1 MSTRG
6 STQLEDEGEGELP
19 EWLREDWVVP
29 GTVDEVNELWEGWRL
44 AGWRRGHEPEGWS
57 RDGER
62 LRGGAGGARG
72 GDEVGERTGTRIG
85 SEAGTCTGSES
96 GLGPGLGQGAEL
108 GLGPGTGQG
117 VSSEARRRRRAS
129 SRKRKTREEDVPASA
144 QSEVGKRGGSRCRR
158 DSGSAER
165 RRRCG
170 DECSDAGAHAGVAR
184 GVRGKSDDESI
195 AEHGYMGQRVRVEG
209 GQRRGLK
216 RRGAVVDGEEGWLTC
231 VVGECRV
238 GDGLVVAGRRVI
250 RLADV
255 VAGRRRTRKQRVAE
269 MPPFCEA
276 ATGPHVYRSG
286 NRVLQAGETTFGGE
300 SSRQAT
306 SGWSGDEEGRWQVI
320 RQYEESRVVATES
333 RRGYTAG
340 AAWDEG
346 NMIQAMARLKNPTIA
361 WRFGDG

>member
-1 MSTRG
+1 M
-6 STQLEDEGEGELP
+6 
-19 EWLREDWVVP
+19 
-29 GTVDEVNELWEGWRL
+29 
-44 AGWRRGHEPEGWS
+44 
-57 RDGER
+57 
-62 LRGGAGGARG
+62 
-72 GDEVGERTGTRIG
+72 
-85 SEAGTCTGSES
+85 
-96 GLGPGLGQGAEL
+96 
-108 GLGPGTGQG
+108 
-117 VSSEARRRRRAS
+117 
-129 SRKRKTREEDVPASA
+129 
-144 QSEVGKRGGSRCRR
+144 
-158 DSGSAER
+158 
-165 RRRCG
+165 
-170 DECSDAGAHAGVAR
+170 
-184 GVRGKSDDESI
+184 RGKSDDESI

-269 MPPFCEA
+269 MPPFFEA
-276 ATGPHVYRSG
+276 VTGPHVHSNRSG